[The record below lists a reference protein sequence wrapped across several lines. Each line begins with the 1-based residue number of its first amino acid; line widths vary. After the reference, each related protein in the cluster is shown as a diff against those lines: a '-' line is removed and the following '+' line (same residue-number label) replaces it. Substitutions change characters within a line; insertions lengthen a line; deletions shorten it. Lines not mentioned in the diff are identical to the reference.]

1 MIDMKTKFV
10 LTTADVQVVLDTAS
24 KYAIERDWKVTIS
37 VVDDGGHLLGLLRL
51 DGAAPITATIS
62 PGKAR
67 TAALG
72 CRESKL
78 YEESINSGRYAY
90 LSVPLQGMLEGGVPI
105 VADGQVVGAV
115 GVSGVKSTQDVEIGR
130 AGIAALSAK

>member
-1 MIDMKTKFV
+1 MKTKSV
-10 LTTADVQVVLDTAS
+10 LTAADVRVVLDAAS
-24 KYAIERDWKVTIS
+24 KYAIERDWMVTIS

-51 DGAAPITATIS
+51 DGAAPITADIS

-72 CRESKL
+72 CRESRL
-78 YEESINSGRYAY
+78 YEESINGGRYAY
-90 LSVPLQGMLEGGVPI
+90 LSVPMQGMLEGGVPI
-105 VADGQVVGAV
+105 VVDGQTVGAV
-115 GVSGVKSTQDVEIGR
+115 GVSGVKSTQDVEIGK